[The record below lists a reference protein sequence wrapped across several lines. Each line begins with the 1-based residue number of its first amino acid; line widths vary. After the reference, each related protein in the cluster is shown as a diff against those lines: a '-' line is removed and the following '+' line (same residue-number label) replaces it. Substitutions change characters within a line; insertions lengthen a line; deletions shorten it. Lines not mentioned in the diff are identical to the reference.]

1 MLDILKNTIK
11 EFLDD
16 DAPRMAAALS
26 YYTVFSLPAILILLL
41 LVVGFFM
48 DPTDVEARLLNQVEE
63 VLGDEGANQIQTMI
77 RQSAELGGGPLA
89 VILSLLALAF
99 GATGAFFQLQAM
111 LNKAWSVAPDPS
123 RSGVKT
129 FLVKRVLSFGMIVVI
144 AFMLMVSLVVSA
156 LITRAGGAIAE
167 ALPGAIS
174 AAMLLG
180 IDIGL
185 SLVVFT
191 VLFAGIFKVMPDARI
206 TWRDVGI
213 GAAVTAVLF
222 LGSKYLFSFF
232 LSMADPGS
240 AFGAA
245 GSLAVV
251 MIWIYVSS
259 MVLFLGAEF
268 TQVWARNHGTRIEP
282 DDGAIRVDK
291 ETGQPDRTGGG
302 EATTPA

>member
-1 MLDILKNTIK
+1 VLDVLKSTVR

-26 YYTVFSLPAILILLL
+26 YYTVFALPAILILLL

-48 DPTDVEARLLNQVEE
+48 DPTTAEERVVGQVEN
-63 VLGDEGANQIQTMI
+63 VLGDDGAQQIQTMI
-77 RQSAELGGGPLA
+77 QQSAELGGGPIA
-89 VILSLLALAF
+89 VVLGLLALAF

-111 LNKAWSVAPDPS
+111 LNKAWGVAPDPE

-129 FLVKRVLSFGMIVVI
+129 FLVKRVLSFGMILVV
-144 AFMLMVSLVVSA
+144 AFLLLISLVVSA

-167 ALPGAIS
+167 ALPGTVS
-174 AAMLLG
+174 AAMLLSL
-180 IDIGL
+180 DIGL
-185 SLVVFT
+185 SLVVFAI
-191 VLFAGIFKVMPDARI
+191 LFAAIFKVMPDARI

-213 GAAVTAVLF
+213 GSGVTAVLF
-222 LGSKYLFSFF
+222 LALKYLFSFF

-251 MIWIYVSS
+251 MVWVYVSS
-259 MVLFLGAEF
+259 MILFLGAEF
-268 TQVWARNHGTRIEP
+268 TQVWARNHGTRIVP
-282 DDGAIRVDK
+282 DDGAIRIHK
-291 ETGQPDRTGGG
+291 GP
-302 EATTPA
+302 

>member
-1 MLDILKNTIK
+1 VLDILKSTVR

-41 LVVGFFM
+41 LVSGFFI
-48 DPTDVEARLLNQVEE
+48 DPAEVETRILSQVEE
-63 VLGDEGANQIQTMI
+63 ILGDDGAQQIQTMI
-77 RQSAELGGGPLA
+77 QESADLGGGPIA
-89 VILSLLALAF
+89 MILSLLALAF

-111 LNKAWSVAPDPS
+111 LNKAWSVAPDPQ
-123 RSGVKT
+123 RSGIKT
-129 FLVKRVLSFGMIVVI
+129 FLLKRVLSFGMILVV
-144 AFMLMVSLVVSA
+144 AFLLLVSLVLSA

-167 ALPGAIS
+167 ALPGAVS
-174 AAMLLG
+174 TAMLLG
-180 IDIGL
+180 LDIGL
-185 SLVVFT
+185 SLIVFT
-191 VLFAGIFKVMPDARI
+191 ILFAGIFKVMPDARI
-206 TWRDVGI
+206 GWRDVGV

-222 LGSKYLFSFF
+222 LASKYLFAFF

-240 AFGAA
+240 SFGAA

-268 TQVWARNHGTRIEP
+268 TQVWARSHGTRIVP
-282 DDGAIRVDK
+282 DEGAVRVSKATRPPDG
-291 ETGQPDRTGGG
+291 PG
-302 EATTPA
+302 ERPSTA

>member
-1 MLDILKNTIK
+1 MLDTLKATIR

-41 LVVGFFM
+41 LVAGFFM
-48 DPTDVEARLLNQVEE
+48 DPGDVESRVLNQVEA
-63 VLGDEGANQIQTMI
+63 VLGDEGAQQIQTMI
-77 RQSAELGGGPLA
+77 AESADLGGGPMA

-111 LNKAWSVAPDPS
+111 LNKAWAVAPDPN
-123 RSGVKT
+123 RSGIKT
-129 FLVKRVLSFGMIVVI
+129 FLLKRVLSFGMVLIV
-144 AFMLMVSLVVSA
+144 AFLLLVSLVISA
-156 LITRAGGAIAE
+156 FITRAGSAIAE
-167 ALPGAIS
+167 ALPGAVS
-174 AAMLLG
+174 APMLLSL
-180 IDIGL
+180 DIGL
-185 SLVVFT
+185 SLVVFS
-191 VLFAGIFKVMPDARI
+191 VVFAAIFKVMPDASI

-213 GAAVTAVLF
+213 GAAVTALLF
-222 LGSKYLFSFF
+222 LGAKYLFAFF
-232 LSMADPGS
+232 LSMAEPGS

-268 TQVWARNHGTRIEP
+268 TQVWARDHGTRIVP
-282 DDGAIRVDK
+282 DDGAVRVVK
-291 ETGQPDRTGGG
+291 ETEKIERAGG
-302 EATTPA
+302 EASAG

>member
-1 MLDILKNTIK
+1 VFDIVKATVK

-26 YYTVFSLPAILILLL
+26 YYTVFALPAILILLL

-48 DPTDVEARLLNQVEE
+48 DPADVEERVLGQVEE
-63 VLGDEGANQIQTMI
+63 VLGDEGAQQMQSMVE
-77 RQSAELGGGPLA
+77 QSADFGGGPIA
-89 VILSLLALAF
+89 VILSLLALVF

-111 LNKAWSVAPDPS
+111 LNKAWAVAPDPD
-123 RSGVKT
+123 RSGIKT
-129 FLVKRVLSFGMIVVI
+129 FVVKRILSFGMILVV
-144 AFMLMVSLVVSA
+144 AFLLLVSLVVSA
-156 LITRAGGAIAE
+156 LITRAGDAIADV
-167 ALPGAIS
+167 LPGPAS

-180 IDIGL
+180 LDIGL

-191 VLFAGIFKVMPDARI
+191 ILFGLIFKVMPDAQI

-213 GAAVTAVLF
+213 GAGVTAVLF
-222 LGSKYLFSFF
+222 LGTKYLFAYF

-245 GSLAVV
+245 GSLAVI
-251 MIWIYVSS
+251 MIWVYVSS

-268 TQVWARNHGTRIEP
+268 TQVWARTHGTRIVP
-282 DDGAIRVDK
+282 DDGAVRVTK
-291 ETGQPDRTGGG
+291 ETEKQERAGG
-302 EATTPA
+302 APA